1 MQPGLLA
8 VAAVAVAAA
17 LAVAIAVAT
26 PSLRRRLV
34 RSERAGLRRVPARAV
49 DRLLATARPRR
60 VLGRAVH
67 RLLARIVEVHGDAVV
82 EVPRPGDHRGLLRG
96 RLQHLRVRV
105 PALTVDTLPVQDVT
119 IDLHDVRLD
128 LLRTLRRRHVVVRE
142 GHGLLRGHVAGAEVR
157 RRSRVPGVVRL
168 TGGRAGLGVAG
179 LGLAR
184 LPLGVRPVVDGDRV
198 RLAPTPFTMTLPPLP
213 PGVVLTA
220 VDTDAD
226 ALRITC
232 TLDLP
237 RLLNVTLDS

>member
-17 LAVAIAVAT
+17 LAVAVAT

-34 RSERAGLRRVPARAV
+34 RSERAGLRRVPARVV
-49 DRLLATARPRR
+49 D
-60 VLGRAVH
+60 

-82 EVPRPGDHRGLLRG
+82 EVPRPVDHRGLLRG

-179 LGLAR
+179 LGLAGLGLAR